1 MMGLVSWLILGLA
14 AGFLAKKI
22 VPGDEGGGLIVTI
35 LLGIGGAIVGGFIG
49 SFLGLGSVTGFSLW
63 GLVLA
68 TGGAVLLIFIYNKLK
83 KRGPNTPS

>member
-1 MMGLVSWLILGLA
+1 MGLLSWLILGLA

-35 LLGIGGAIVGGFIG
+35 LLGIGGGIVGGFIG
-49 SFLGLGSVTGFSLW
+49 SLLGLGSVNGFSLW

-68 TGGAVLLIFIYNKLK
+68 TGGAVLLIFAYNKLK

>member
-1 MMGLVSWLILGLA
+1 MMGLLSWLILGLV

-49 SFLGLGSVTGFSLW
+49 SFFGIGSVTGFSIW
-63 GLVLA
+63 GVVLA
-68 TGGAVLLIFIYNKLK
+68 TGGAVLLIFAYNKLK
-83 KRGPNTPS
+83 NRGPR